1 MVEAPLVLE
10 GLGKHI
16 AKKFPKHL
24 EEFEK
29 LLRLLPYVMV
39 PDPTRRTKISR
50 ILV

>member
-1 MVEAPLVLE
+1 M
-10 GLGKHI
+10 

-39 PDPTRRTKISR
+39 PDPTEDEDKQNLG
-50 ILV
+50 LVRDESDVPVTLPM